1 MEHYK
6 RSKLLNDSNVSKF
19 APRKW
24 IEVNDISV
32 CQYSVDK
39 NITFESPMLRS
50 NLCDYNDLYIV
61 VKKRIAV
68 EGTSTDN
75 QTNKKLPLR
84 IILRL
89 DHTYQK
95 SMS

>member
-1 MEHYK
+1 
-6 RSKLLNDSNVSKF
+6 
-19 APRKW
+19 
-24 IEVNDISV
+24 
-32 CQYSVDK
+32 
-39 NITFESPMLRS
+39 MLRS

-61 VKKRIAV
+61 VKKRITV
-68 EGTSTDN
+68 ESTSTDN